1 MSASLPLLQT
11 CADRPTP
18 LARERAAQRDAAT
31 LLTDLEARGI
41 EVMLAGDD
49 KVVARPKSLLNDR
62 ERTNLRQAK
71 ESLLDHMR
79 AMQEQ
84 AEIERMRC
92 LDAGLPGSKHPGY
105 SIVRVCRRYGV
116 ALCIDSDGALVVG
129 KAMKRRSRGRA
140 CW

>member
-1 MSASLPLLQT
+1 
-11 CADRPTP
+11 
-18 LARERAAQRDAAT
+18 
-31 LLTDLEARGI
+31 
-41 EVMLAGDD
+41 
-49 KVVARPKSLLNDR
+49 
-62 ERTNLRQAK
+62 
-71 ESLLDHMR
+71 LLDHMR